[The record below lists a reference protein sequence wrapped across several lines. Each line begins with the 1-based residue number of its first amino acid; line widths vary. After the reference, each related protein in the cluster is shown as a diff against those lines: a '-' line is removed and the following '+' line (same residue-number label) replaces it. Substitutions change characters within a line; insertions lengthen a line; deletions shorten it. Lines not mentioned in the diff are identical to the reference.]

1 MLKEDGIILTRP
13 VCTEFSRLPLFI
25 LGDEDVT
32 FLRAQEDIF
41 HVGSSSCFQEK
52 KAKADNPSWT

>member
-13 VCTEFSRLPLFI
+13 VCAEFSRLPLFI

-32 FLRAQEDIF
+32 FLRAQEDII
-41 HVGSSSCFQEK
+41 HVGSFLPLPEEEGEGG
-52 KAKADNPSWT
+52 